1 MCDCLR
7 VWCVV
12 VGLVW
17 VSFAAQARGQVTTI
31 RFGVIDPP
39 IVAQRDVTVRVMT
52 SNHPQDPQPRP
63 LECSGLAW
71 ANNHL
76 LMTSDRHR
84 HVLFSVPIDTA
95 TAAIG
100 EPTHHVVVTN
110 EKLVLSDLEAIAVP
124 PRGTDGGVSVLAI
137 CSLSNDPLGEPDPLR
152 RHALSVRLDKAGL
165 PRVKTAR
172 VQSLTPLRASLSQHF
187 EALRVAGYE
196 AYTKDKDRNTLR
208 WANVEA
214 LAVVPG
220 QPDRLLCGFRNPL
233 AGDRAMLF
241 AVEGA
246 QRVLTDNDPASLR
259 VIDLFRLDL
268 GGRGLSGMCWDPVTH
283 GYLITAAKSN
293 GPKLNDSQPYPP
305 NNLESALF
313 WWSGHK
319 ADRPVLVA
327 TAPDLNLE
335 AVCRVGKGPL
345 IAIGSDEGD
354 VSEGRAA
361 RQSVITLMHLAR
373 VPGESGAADE

>member
-1 MCDCLR
+1 MCKRQLFRCA
-7 VWCVV
+7 
-12 VGLVW
+12 VGLVC
-17 VSFAAQARGQVTTI
+17 VSLACQALGEVATI
-31 RFGVIDPP
+31 RFGVVDPP
-39 IVAQRDVTVRVMT
+39 VVAQRDVTVRLIT
-52 SNHPQDPQPRP
+52 SNHPQDPRPRP

-71 ANNHL
+71 AGGRL

-95 TAAIG
+95 TATIG

-110 EKLVLSDLEAIAVP
+110 EKLALGDLEAITLL
-124 PRGTDGGVSVLAI
+124 PRGERGGFSAVAI
-137 CSLSNDPLGEPDPLR
+137 CSMSNDPLGEPDPMR
-152 RHALSVRLDKAGL
+152 RHALSVRLDEAGL
-165 PRVKTAR
+165 PVASTAR
-172 VQSLTPLRASLSQHF
+172 VQTLSPIRQSLDEHF
-187 EALRVAGYE
+187 KALRVAEYA
-196 AYTKDKDRNTLR
+196 AYTTEKNRNTVR

-214 LAVVPG
+214 MAVVPNRG
-220 QPDRLLCGFRNPL
+220 DRLICGLRNPL
-233 AGDRAMLF
+233 AGGHAMLF
-241 AVEGA
+241 VVEGA
-246 QRVLTDNDPASLR
+246 QRAFVHNERDALR

-293 GPKLNDSQPYPP
+293 GPKLDDSQPYPP
-305 NNLESALF
+305 NNLDSALF

-319 ADRPVLVA
+319 ADAPVRVA

-335 AVCRVGKGPL
+335 AVCRVGEGPL

-361 RQSVITLMHLAR
+361 RQSVVTLMYFTQ
-373 VPGESGAADE
+373 VPREGGAGDG